1 MLFEKSCI
9 GETELGSSNQ
19 EVAPSTGK
27 NNKVALEPSQVCVPT
42 AISSDVDIPKV
53 PGNHLLQQ
61 MHSWHPLPPFFQG
74 EGGLKLCDRFK
85 ESSDNF
91 EKNEGG
97 VNET

>member
-1 MLFEKSCI
+1 M
-9 GETELGSSNQ
+9 
-19 EVAPSTGK
+19 
-27 NNKVALEPSQVCVPT
+27 CVPT

-74 EGGLKLCDRFK
+74 EAGLKLCDRFK